1 MVLRP
6 EETGNEKME
15 QSNILAVSVQ
25 EAARRLSVS
34 ERTVASL
41 VSRKEL
47 PSRKIGR
54 RRVICVADLERFLLR
69 DHDTREKPTHT
80 STGSPAPTGL
90 TESGTDEHRK

>member
-1 MVLRP
+1 MALQSD
-6 EETGNEKME
+6 ETGNKKME

-54 RRVICVADLERFLLR
+54 RRVICVVDLERFLRR
-69 DHDTREKPTHT
+69 DHDTREKPTRA
-80 STGSPAPTGL
+80 SNG
-90 TESGTDEHRK
+90 